1 MVPEIPGPRDP
12 VSVYMMDSKKNFFLN
27 DTLENMTKT
36 WPSKTLR
43 VVILS
48 YEIHVVELQ
57 AYVRVQGYGHSVK
70 FFSFD
75 CSQHMIDRF
84 RNFYILLTYFVK
96 LTKAT
101 RTDRLW

>member
-1 MVPEIPGPRDP
+1 
-12 VSVYMMDSKKNFFLN
+12 
-27 DTLENMTKT
+27 MTKT

-75 CSQHMIDRF
+75 CCQHMIDRF
-84 RNFYILLTYFVK
+84 RNSLYLINLFRKI
-96 LTKAT
+96 
-101 RTDRLW
+101 DEGN

>member
-1 MVPEIPGPRDP
+1 
-12 VSVYMMDSKKNFFLN
+12 
-27 DTLENMTKT
+27 MTKT

-70 FFSFD
+70 FFSFG
-75 CSQHMIDRF
+75 CSRHMIDRF
-84 RNFYILLTYFVK
+84 RNLLYPINLLRKIDGVMLYLKTLLLGIRPISLQLGPTGSGGWIPGGSLK
-96 LTKAT
+96 LKPQ
-101 RTDRLW
+101 

>member
-1 MVPEIPGPRDP
+1 
-12 VSVYMMDSKKNFFLN
+12 
-27 DTLENMTKT
+27 MTKT

-84 RNFYILLTYFVK
+84 RNFLYFINLFRK
-96 LTKAT
+96 I
-101 RTDRLW
+101 DEGN